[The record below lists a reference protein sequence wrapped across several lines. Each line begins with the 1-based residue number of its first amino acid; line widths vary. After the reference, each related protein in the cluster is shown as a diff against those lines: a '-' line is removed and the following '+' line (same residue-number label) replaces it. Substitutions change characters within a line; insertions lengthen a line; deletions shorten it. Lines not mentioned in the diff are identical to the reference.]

1 MVSLLLRGARGT
13 DGAGHRLHRA
23 AGRAVAGGARRAA
36 GRCWH
41 RPNARLTDGRRPLVS
56 RHARDL
62 RSPSRARPVAVRGGA
77 SPPLRRSPRRTRIG
91 RLRAAGGVLP
101 GTDELEAG
109 AGSVAEAQVVDV
121 PEKSR
126 YELRLGGRLIGLAA
140 YRRRDGRIAFT
151 HTEVDESCEGRG
163 FGSLLAAAAL
173 ENAEREGLEV
183 APLCPFIAHY
193 IKRHPEYE
201 PLLASGYAHR

>member
-1 MVSLLLRGARGT
+1 MVSVLLCCTRGA
-13 DGAGHRLHRA
+13 DGARSRLRRATGRTVAGAKRA
-23 AGRAVAGGARRAA
+23 AC
-36 GRCWH
+36 RCRH
-41 RPNARLTDGRRPLVS
+41 RPDPRPADGKRPLLS

-62 RSPSRARPVAVRGGA
+62 RAPSRAQ
-77 SPPLRRSPRRTRIG
+77 
-91 RLRAAGGVLP
+91 
-101 GTDELEAG
+101 
-109 AGSVAEAQVVDV
+109 SVAVDV

-126 YELRLGGRLIGLAA
+126 FELRLGGHLIGLAA
-140 YRRRDGRIAFT
+140 YRRRKGRIAFT

-183 APLCPFIAHY
+183 APLCPFMAHY

-201 PLLASGYAHR
+201 PLLASGYADR